1 MKPFTS
7 TISFAEARRLVLDA
21 ATPLARTET
30 VALTDA
36 DHRVAAI
43 DVIVS
48 DDIPPFD
55 RAAMDGYAVRSRDTT
70 GAGPD
75 DPVTLQCIEYVY
87 TGATSSMAVG
97 RGQCIE
103 IATGAPLPEGADAVV
118 MVEETTRDAAHV
130 LIRKPASPGQ
140 HIGRR
145 GGDLPRGQVAVRAGQ
160 TLGPGQIGALAACGV
175 TRLDVYARPSVAL
188 FSTGNEIVEPGRPLD
203 RGQIYDINRF
213 TLASLVHRHGGVATA
228 MPVTADTID
237 HVTAA
242 LESARSHDVIVC
254 SGGSSVGD
262 RDLVVEALRE
272 RGEIVFHG
280 VSVKPGKPTALGRIG
295 GTPVLAMPGN
305 PTSCLSNG
313 YLLLVPFLRRLAR
326 LPPWEPRAIDLPLA
340 RRIASAADRHQF
352 FTVRVADG
360 RVEPAFTGSSHIT
373 SMADADGYI
382 EIPAGTPSIDAGSIV
397 RVTLFA

>member
-1 MKPFTS
+1 VKPFTS
-7 TISFAEARRLVLDA
+7 TISFTEARRLVIEA
-21 ATPLARTET
+21 ASPIARIEKI
-30 VALTDA
+30 ALSDA
-36 DHRVAAI
+36 DHRVAAM

-48 DDIPPFD
+48 EDVPPFD
-55 RAAMDGYAVRSRDTT
+55 RSAMDGYAVRSRDTA
-70 GAGPD
+70 GASPD
-75 DPVTLQCIEYVY
+75 RPVALECIEYVF
-87 TGATSSMAVG
+87 TGADSSMAVG

-103 IATGAPLPEGADAVV
+103 IATGAPLPDGADAVV
-118 MVEETTRDAAHV
+118 MVEETTRDGSIV
-130 LIRKPASPGQ
+130 RLRKPAVPAQ
-140 HIGRR
+140 HIGKR
-145 GGDLPRGQVAVRAGQ
+145 GGDLPRGHVAVRAGQ

-175 TRLDVYARPSVAL
+175 TQLDVYARPSVAL
-188 FSTGNEIVEPGRPLD
+188 FSTGNEIVEPGRPLR

-213 TLASLVHRHGGVATA
+213 TIASLVHRHGGLAAA

-237 HVTAA
+237 AVAAA
-242 LESARSHDVIVC
+242 LESARTHDVIVC

-272 RGEIVFHG
+272 RGEIIFHG

-326 LPPWEPRAIDLPLA
+326 LPPWEPRAIDLPVA
-340 RRIASAADRHQF
+340 RRIAPAADRHQF
-352 FTVRVADG
+352 FTVRVANG

-382 EIPAGTPSIDAGSIV
+382 EIPAGTPSIEAGTLV